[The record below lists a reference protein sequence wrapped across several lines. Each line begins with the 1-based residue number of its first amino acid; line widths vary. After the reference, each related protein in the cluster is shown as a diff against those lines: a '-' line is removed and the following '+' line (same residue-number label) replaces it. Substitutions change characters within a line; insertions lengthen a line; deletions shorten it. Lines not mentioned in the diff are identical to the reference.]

1 MATRNEVL
9 TLFGATPQQI
19 AEKQRREQAAMVLSQ
34 QDPYAKAGTAI
45 GVGLG
50 RLFGGKSAEVIEAEQ
65 LQEARTGIDLQSV
78 EGMRAAAARLAQAG
92 FEDRSLQLLDLASRR
107 EAEEQRQGL
116 AGNEVIQKE
125 IYVPVKTTDP
135 VTGDPV
141 TKQVKINVPYY
152 FDPKTKATTP
162 IFGTEYEES
171 LAKQQLENIAVTVET
186 ETTPLTPK
194 ERLEQK
200 QRKELTDLAVG
211 GIYRLPTTGRFVRK
225 LPDGKFE
232 YLTQEQIDEAAGINP
247 EQMRSSLSP

>member
-19 AEKQRREQAAMVLSQ
+19 AEKQRREQAAIVLSQ
-34 QDPYAKAGTAI
+34 QDPYAKVGTAI

-50 RLFGGKSAEVIEAEQ
+50 RLFGGKSAEVTEAEQ

-78 EGMRAAAARLAQAG
+78 EGKRAGAARLAQAG
-92 FEDRSLQLLDLASRR
+92 FEDRSLQLLDLASRQ
-107 EAEEQRQGL
+107 EAEEQKQGL

-152 FDPKTKATTP
+152 FDPKTNKATP
-162 IFGTEYEES
+162 IFGKEYEEE
-171 LAKQQLENIAVTVET
+171 LAKQQLENIAVTLE
-186 ETTPLTPK
+186 TPLTPE
-194 ERLEQK
+194 ERVEQEK
-200 QRKELTDLAVG
+200 RKALTDLPVG
-211 GIYRLPTTGRFVRK
+211 GIYTLPGTWRTVRK
-225 LPDGKFE
+225 LPNGKFE
-232 YLTQEQIDEAAGINP
+232 YLTQEQIDAEAGINP

>member
-19 AEKQRREQAAMVLSQ
+19 AEKQRREQAAIVLSQ
-34 QDPYAKAGTAI
+34 QDPYAKVGTAI

-50 RLFGGKSAEVIEAEQ
+50 RLFGGKSAEVTEAEQ

-92 FEDRSLQLLDLASRR
+92 FEDRALQLLDLASRR

-116 AGNEVIQKE
+116 AGNQVIEKE
-125 IYVPVKTTDP
+125 IYVPVQTTDP

-152 FDPKTKATTP
+152 FDPKTNQATP
-162 IFGTEYEES
+162 IFGKEYEES
-171 LAKQQLENIAVTVET
+171 LAKQQLQNVEVTVET
-186 ETTPLTPK
+186 PLTPE
-194 ERLEQK
+194 ERREQEK
-200 QRKELTDLAVG
+200 RKALTDLAVG
-211 GIYRLPTTGRFVRK
+211 GIYRLPGTGRFVRK
-225 LPDGKFE
+225 LPGNKFE
-232 YLTQEQIDEAAGINP
+232 YLTQKQIDEEAGITP

>member
-34 QDPYAKAGTAI
+34 QDPYAKVGTAL

-65 LQEARTGIDLQSV
+65 LQEARTGINLQSV

-125 IYVPVKTTDP
+125 IYVPVKTTDAYGEP
-135 VTGDPV
+135 I

-162 IFGTEYEES
+162 IFGKEYEES
-171 LAKQQLENIAVTVET
+171 LAKQQLENIEVTVEK
-186 ETTPLTPK
+186 ETTSLTPE
-194 ERLEQK
+194 ERVEQAK
-200 QRKELTDLAVG
+200 RKALTDLPVG
-211 GIYRLPTTGRFVRK
+211 GIYRLPGTWRVVRK
-225 LPDGKFE
+225 LPNGKFE
-232 YLTQEQIDEAAGINP
+232 YLTREQIDEAEGINP
-247 EQMRSSLSP
+247 EQMRSLSP

>member
-19 AEKQRREQAAMVLSQ
+19 AEKQRREQAAIVLSQ
-34 QDPYAKAGTAI
+34 QDPYAKVGTAI

-50 RLFGGKSAEVIEAEQ
+50 RLFGGKSAEVTEAEQ

-78 EGMRAAAARLAQAG
+78 EGKRAGAARLAQAG
-92 FEDRSLQLLDLASRR
+92 FEDRSLQLLDLASRQ
-107 EAEEQRQGL
+107 EAEEQKQGL
-116 AGNEVIQKE
+116 EGNQVIEKE
-125 IYVPVKTTDP
+125 IYVPVKTTNP

-152 FDPKTKATTP
+152 YDPKTNKATP
-162 IFGTEYEES
+162 IFGKEYEEE
-171 LAKQQLENIAVTVET
+171 LAKQQLENIEVTLE
-186 ETTPLTPK
+186 TPLTPK
-194 ERLEQK
+194 ERLEQA
-200 QRKELTDLAVG
+200 QRKALTDLPVG
-211 GIYRLPTTGRFVRK
+211 GIYRLPTTGRTVRK

-247 EQMRSSLSP
+247 EQMRSLIP

>member
-19 AEKQRREQAAMVLSQ
+19 AEKQRREQAAIVLSQ
-34 QDPYAKAGTAI
+34 QDPYAKVGTAI

-116 AGNEVIQKE
+116 AGNQVIEKE

-186 ETTPLTPK
+186 ETTSLTPR

-211 GIYRLPTTGRFVRK
+211 GIYRLPTTGRTVRK

-232 YLTQEQIDEAAGINP
+232 YLTREQIDEAAGINP
-247 EQMRSSLSP
+247 EQMRSLSP